1 MPTPL
6 HYQIYD
12 SNMCKEKKFYQQLF
26 QICLLLL
33 LLPLSP
39 NWVHAQAIDTFS
51 LDQCIDIALKNNK
64 SIQNK
69 RLDEL
74 INQAKIEETKA
85 DLYPQLTF
93 NGSYQYYLN
102 VPKSLVS
109 SALFG
114 GPPSEFTYSEFQV
127 AQSVSASADLSFQVY
142 NPAILAALKINKLSK
157 DMSVVA
163 TKDKLEAVMYD
174 VSATYLNIQI
184 NELQIGLTRSNIAN
198 LKKNVDLTTQ
208 LLNQGLALPS
218 DIDNLNVSVV
228 NLETVLSNQLTG
240 LKQLYYLLKIYM
252 GLPPNYTLAI
262 EKYKQKTTDFTP
274 ILASDT
280 TLYATRNGYVALRQT
295 GSLLQ
300 LERNSIKA
308 GALPV
313 VNLIG
318 SFGYNGLNTDLT
330 LFKPYDS
337 KWNPV
342 NLVQLN
348 VTMPIFDGFK
358 KRGQLVKNKYQ
369 LLQNQN
375 SLLDLKHTFQM
386 EQMNALDQYNHY
398 VQDLQY
404 QNKNMALANKLYT
417 QKQLEYQNNSATLND
432 MIVVEN
438 TLKSAQANYLN
449 TLVRLHLAALDLK
462 KANGQLG
469 LMRQ

>member
-1 MPTPL
+1 
-6 HYQIYD
+6 
-12 SNMCKEKKFYQQLF
+12 
-26 QICLLLL
+26 
-33 LLPLSP
+33 
-39 NWVHAQAIDTFS
+39 
-51 LDQCIDIALKNNK
+51 
-64 SIQNK
+64 
-69 RLDEL
+69 
-74 INQAKIEETKA
+74 
-85 DLYPQLTF
+85 
-93 NGSYQYYLN
+93 
-102 VPKSLVS
+102 
-109 SALFG
+109 
-114 GPPSEFTYSEFQV
+114 
-127 AQSVSASADLSFQVY
+127 
-142 NPAILAALKINKLSK
+142 
-157 DMSVVA
+157 MSTVA
-163 TKDKLEAVMYD
+163 TKDKLEAVIYD

-184 NELQIGLTRSNIAN
+184 NELQTDLTRSNIAN

-218 DIDNLNVSVV
+218 DIDNLTVSVV

-262 EKYKQKTTDFTP
+262 EKYKQKTTDFIP
-274 ILASDT
+274 IPATDT

-300 LERNSIKA
+300 LQRNSIKA

-330 LFKPYDS
+330 LFKPYNS
-337 KWNPV
+337 KWNPI

-348 VTMPIFDGFK
+348 VSMPIFDGFK
-358 KRGQLVKNKYQ
+358 KRGQLAQNKYQ

-375 SLLDLKHTFQM
+375 SLIDLKHTFQM
-386 EQMNALDQYNHY
+386 EQLNAVDLYNNY

-404 QNKNMALANKLYT
+404 QNKNMALANKLYI

-432 MIVVEN
+432 IIAVEN

-449 TLVRLHLAALDLK
+449 TLVRLHLAELDLK

-469 LMRQ
+469 VFGQ